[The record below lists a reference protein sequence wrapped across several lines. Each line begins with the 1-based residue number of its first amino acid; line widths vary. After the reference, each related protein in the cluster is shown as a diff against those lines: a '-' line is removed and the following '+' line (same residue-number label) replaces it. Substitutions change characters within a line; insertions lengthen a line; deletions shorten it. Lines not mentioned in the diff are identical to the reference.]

1 MPCLSLIC
9 LRWNCCHFS
18 DQFGRALSFVQVNTH
33 ENQADQERK
42 RGIQSG
48 CLPAQPAQNPLCEL
62 MSHKE
67 EGVLTNNH
75 IKEFFSF
82 SS

>member
-9 LRWNCCHFS
+9 LLGNYCHFS
-18 DQFGRALSFVQVNTH
+18 DQFRCAPSFGQVNTH
-33 ENQADQERK
+33 ENQADEERK
-42 RGIQSG
+42 GHSEQLQS
-48 CLPAQPAQNPLCEL
+48 QPQNTLWEL

-67 EGVLTNNH
+67 EGVLTTNH
-75 IKEFFSF
+75 IKESFSF